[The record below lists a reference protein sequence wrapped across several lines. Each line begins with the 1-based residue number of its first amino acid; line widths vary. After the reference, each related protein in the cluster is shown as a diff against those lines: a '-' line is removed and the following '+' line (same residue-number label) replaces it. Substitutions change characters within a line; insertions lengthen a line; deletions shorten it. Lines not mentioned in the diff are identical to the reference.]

1 MSTRRMMIWGG
12 AGCLAL
18 LVLALVSGAALF
30 SVFNINVFDRTSTA
44 VDLAESQAVEVAA
57 GEDDFAQPEPTFTA
71 AAVARSDAAASSA
84 ASPSS
89 ASATDAQAGAAA
101 SSATGALALSSDLL
115 SNLYG
120 ELNSGVV
127 SIQVLAENQL
137 GQVGEGAGSGFVL
150 DEAGRIVTN
159 NHVVAGAQ
167 QVIVVFYNGI
177 QREAEVIGLDDD
189 SDLAILQVDA
199 LPEGVQPLPLAD
211 SDDVRVGELVVAI
224 GNPFGLGTSMTTGI
238 VSAVGR
244 AIESGATP
252 FNIPQAIQTDAA
264 INPGNSG
271 GPLLNLEGEV
281 IGVNAQIRSATR
293 SNSGVGFAIPANVVR
308 LIAPSLIEDGRY
320 RWPYLGVGGAD
331 VGLQVAALANLDA
344 QSGAFI
350 SGVEPRGPA
359 DSAGLRQGDVVIA
372 ANGEAIE
379 NFNELLETIA
389 FRQPGDELT
398 LTVLRGG
405 REREITVE
413 LGARPNNF
421 GEDRG
426 G

>member
-1 MSTRRMMIWGG
+1 MISRRMVTWGG

-18 LVLALVSGAALF
+18 VILLAVGGALVGN
-30 SVFNINVFDRTSTA
+30 VFNATLFRTPT
-44 VDLAESQAVEVAA
+44 A
-57 GEDDFAQPEPTFTA
+57 GEATEVESAQVMAQEEELAQVQPTFTA
-71 AAVARSDAAASSA
+71 AAAADRDADASSA
-84 ASPSS
+84 ANSSSREQANAAVPSS
-89 ASATDAQAGAAA
+89 T
-101 SSATGALALSSDLL
+101 SSALALNSDLL
-115 SNLYG
+115 SNLYTD
-120 ELNSGVV
+120 LNPGVV
-127 SIQVLAENQL
+127 SIQVLAQNQL
-137 GQVGEGAGSGFVL
+137 GQVGEGAGSGWIL
-150 DEAGRIVTN
+150 DDEGHVVTN

-189 SDLAILQVDA
+189 SDLAILRVDD
-199 LPEGVQPLPLAD
+199 LPEGTHPLPLAD
-211 SDDVRVGELVVAI
+211 SDDVSVGELVVAI

-271 GPLLNLEGEV
+271 GPLLNLQGEV

-293 SNSGVGFAIPANVVR
+293 SNSGVGFAIPSNVVR
-308 LIAPSLIEDGRY
+308 LIAPSLIGEGRY
-320 RWPYLGVGGAD
+320 RWPYLGVEGGD
-331 VGLQVAALANLDA
+331 IGLQVAALENLDS

-350 SGVEPRGPA
+350 ASIEPRGPA
-359 DSAGLRQGDVVIA
+359 AQAGLRQGDVVVA
-372 ANGEAIE
+372 ANGEPIE
-379 NFNELLETIA
+379 NFNELLEIIA
-389 FRQPGDELT
+389 FSQPGDPLD
-398 LTVLRGG
+398 LAVLRNG
-405 REREITVE
+405 REREIRVE
-413 LGARPNNF
+413 LGARPDNF